1 MGRKATR
8 AEVLQKSVVH
18 DLDSSSADSAWGW
31 LPTPRR
37 SPGSLLVVDAGQ
49 VGTETQVA
57 LAILQGLVNYRLV
70 EGGQA
75 AYLQI
80 PVMPNCFS
88 EEVFNRW
95 PELYAKQQGIV
106 LESGTGQALVNLALG
121 RGVDQFVIWDPN
133 LPATINVATTLAW
146 LRGTAAFSPD
156 DAVGPLAENL
166 HLALDLRTLGLQ

>member
-1 MGRKATR
+1 M
-8 AEVLQKSVVH
+8 
-18 DLDSSSADSAWGW
+18 
-31 LPTPRR
+31 
-37 SPGSLLVVDAGQ
+37 
-49 VGTETQVA
+49 
-57 LAILQGLVNYRLV
+57 

-166 HLALDLRTLGLQ
+166 HLALDLRTLGLHNWQTPTAGCLVRSKTRAHRHWLWFRWGTCRATQQRAS